1 MLGSLINT
9 QDIEGNNTDW
19 VPAFIEITAQN
30 MDKKKTHT
38 QDIEWDFVY
47 WLGIL
52 AEAWEKYQI
61 IIMIF

>member
-30 MDKKKTHT
+30 MDKKNPHK
-38 QDIEWDFVY
+38 
-47 WLGIL
+47 IL
-52 AEAWEKYQI
+52 NETLSTD
-61 IIMIF
+61 